1 MSGRDFINP
10 THFGVSQSAAESLM
24 QPRRELNVH
33 VRIVDNGALLYL
45 SGIAPGISP
54 TQQPPERV
62 AVTIDQ
68 AVEQFRELLTK
79 VWPTPK

>member
-10 THFGVSQSAAESLM
+10 THFGGTPSAESLM

-45 SGIAPGISP
+45 SGVAPGISP

-79 VWPTPK
+79 VWPTQK